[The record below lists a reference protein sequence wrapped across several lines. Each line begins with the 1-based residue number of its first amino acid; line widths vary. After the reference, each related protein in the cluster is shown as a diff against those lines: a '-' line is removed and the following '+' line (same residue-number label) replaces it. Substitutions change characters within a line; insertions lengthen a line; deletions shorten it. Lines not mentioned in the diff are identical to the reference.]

1 MAAARASFAASVQTI
16 LRTMHTFLSVLGL
29 ISLNSMKGKYTNG
42 RRARALMGGEY
53 LFGRFCD
60 TMRVILLRIMERST
74 IMPANVRT
82 LAESTREKLHSVIL
96 ELEQFLN
103 GHALPDL
110 DKEDRD
116 DTRSFYGGLLTDL
129 RHTLVFSEV
138 SFEKLG
144 ALLRRPNLDIEYTE
158 RALYEVYHHCVNAF
172 FYPKNE
178 CYSEDGRYA
187 YTGQDAIRFRM
198 KPVRPA
204 RDVVLRAAGIYEE
217 LRDELSYY
225 ESDYM
230 NQRRL
235 HSQLNSSGRS
245 R

>member
-1 MAAARASFAASVQTI
+1 
-16 LRTMHTFLSVLGL
+16 
-29 ISLNSMKGKYTNG
+29 
-42 RRARALMGGEY
+42 
-53 LFGRFCD
+53 
-60 TMRVILLRIMERST
+60 
-74 IMPANVRT
+74 MPANVGQI
-82 LAESTREKLHSVIL
+82 AVSTRDKLRIAIQ

-103 GHALPDL
+103 GYALPDL
-110 DKEDRD
+110 DKEELE
-116 DTRSFYGGLLTDL
+116 DTRNFYSGLLSDL
-129 RHTLVFSEV
+129 RHLLVFSEV
-138 SFEKLG
+138 TCEKLG

-158 RALYEVYHHCVNAF
+158 RALYEAYHHCVNAF

-204 RDVVLRAAGIYEE
+204 RDIVLRIASTYEE
-217 LRDELSYY
+217 LRDDLSYY

-230 NQRRL
+230 NHRRMQ
-235 HSQLNSSGRS
+235 SQLNTAGRS